1 MKYLF
6 LSVSVH
12 INYFETSNCILYDQL
27 RLCKQLI
34 FLGLAASIC
43 LDSSSSVQL
52 LVDQKSYY
60 FDF

>member
-12 INYFETSNCILYDQL
+12 VNYFETSNCIPYDQL

-34 FLGLAASIC
+34 FLELAASIC
-43 LDSSSSVQL
+43 LDSSSVRL